1 MAAHGKIEEK
11 ELLLRMQTGDP
22 RAFEAL
28 YRLHSSTVY
37 RKILSMVKIADTA
50 EEITQELFINVWNK
64 RELIDPDREF
74 IYYILQM
81 ASNLVMDFYRRMA
94 RTQKLQHEVI
104 AISTELYSHCEE
116 ELIFKES
123 RSIIDNA
130 IASLPPQQK
139 LVFTLCKLEGKS
151 YAEVSTLLGISTST
165 ISNHIVQAT
174 KTVKHI
180 LYRSEKPAIA
190 ILFSLMLD
198 RL

>member
-1 MAAHGKIEEK
+1 MGAHGKIEEK
-11 ELLLRMQTGDP
+11 ELLLRMQRGDP

-50 EEITQELFINVWNK
+50 EEITQELFIKVWNK

-94 RTQKLQHEVI
+94 RTQKLQQEVI
-104 AISTELYSHCEE
+104 AISTELYSHSEE

-123 RSIIDNA
+123 KSIIDNA

-151 YAEVSTLLGISTST
+151 YAEVSAELGISTST

-174 KTVKHI
+174 KTVKLI
-180 LYRSEKPAIA
+180 LYSAEKPAIA
-190 ILFSLMLD
+190 ILCAML
-198 RL
+198 LS